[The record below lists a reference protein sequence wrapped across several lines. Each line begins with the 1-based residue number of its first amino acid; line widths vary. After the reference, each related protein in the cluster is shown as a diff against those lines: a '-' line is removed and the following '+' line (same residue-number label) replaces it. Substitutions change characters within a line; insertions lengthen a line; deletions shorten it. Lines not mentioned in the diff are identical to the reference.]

1 MAKTLIVKGADFSN
15 HYLEKV
21 SFGGIVPCEDISF
34 DSATLTLENFTPTEI
49 EYTLT
54 PSDTTDEITWAS
66 SDTDVATVTD
76 GIVTAVGLGTCTITA
91 TCGEHSATATVN
103 VSISLIK
110 DYTGGSLSQLSNHM
124 YYTANDTRVIHSG
137 IGNQASEYDI
147 DDYGNTG
154 KSIYPF
160 LIPKN
165 ATKIRLTRGGQG
177 SLFYSSNM
185 KIRWFK
191 NESCGD
197 HGNEESAKFVS
208 ESTETINFQT
218 TETADFIIPNGV
230 NAFAFFVRAISAFAD
245 ASTTGQNMDI
255 GIEFLAE

>member
-21 SFGGIVPCEDISF
+21 SFGGIVPCEDIEF

-110 DYTGGSLSQLSNHM
+110 DYTGGSLSQLSR
-124 YYTANDTRVIHSG
+124 T
-137 IGNQASEYDI
+137 
-147 DDYGNTG
+147 
-154 KSIYPF
+154 
-160 LIPKN
+160 
-165 ATKIRLTRGGQG
+165 
-177 SLFYSSNM
+177 
-185 KIRWFK
+185 
-191 NESCGD
+191 
-197 HGNEESAKFVS
+197 
-208 ESTETINFQT
+208 
-218 TETADFIIPNGV
+218 
-230 NAFAFFVRAISAFAD
+230 
-245 ASTTGQNMDI
+245 
-255 GIEFLAE
+255 

>member
-1 MAKTLIVKGADFSN
+1 MARTLIIKDADFTE
-15 HYLEKV
+15 HKLDTV
-21 SFGGIVPCEDISF
+21 SFGSVPCTGISF
-34 DSATLTLENFTPTEI
+34 SSETITVTGFTPVEVQ
-49 EYTLT
+49 YTVT
-54 PSDTTDEITWAS
+54 PEDTTDAIVWES
-66 SDTDVATVTD
+66 SDDDVVTVND
-76 GIVTAVGLGTCTITA
+76 GVLSIVGIGSCTVTA
-91 TCGEHSATATVN
+91 TCGAFSATATVN
-103 VSISLIK
+103 VSISVVK
-110 DYTGGSLSQLSNHM
+110 DYTGGSLNQLSNHM

-137 IGNQASEYDI
+137 IGNQAAEYDI

-160 LIPKN
+160 IIPKN

-177 SLFYSSNM
+177 SLFYGSNM

-218 TETADFIIPNGV
+218 TATADFIIPDGV
-230 NAFAFFVRAISAFAD
+230 NAFAFFVRAISAFSD
-245 ASTTGQNMDI
+245 ASTAGQNMDI